1 MKNIIVIST
10 LVLVCILNAQEPTC
24 CAKAAKDDICT
35 DAAKLLKAVAEK
47 GEKLK
52 SFSSNIMYSLTE
64 DPDIFETTTVYTGT
78 FRYLRTDKRQYAMID
93 FTTRQEDELPREK
106 YQQRYIFDGV
116 WLTRID
122 YQLKQV
128 NRDQLAPEDKPEN
141 VFTLISKDFPLIGFS
156 GVDTLSGCYDIKL
169 IEPVKGEK
177 DVCRLSLSPK
187 EKPDTEIKYSDIQ
200 FGIDRVTLLPK
211 SIRAV
216 SSLDNSICVIELD
229 GAAVDVKLDEKLF
242 KLTIPDGFTQS
253 VKKLEE

>member
-1 MKNIIVIST
+1 MKKIIVIILMT
-10 LVLVCILNAQEPTC
+10 AACVLQAQQAC
-24 CAKAAKDDICT
+24 CTKGAKDDVCT

-78 FRYLRTDKRQYAMID
+78 FRFLKTDKRQYAMID
-93 FTTRQEDELPREK
+93 FTTRQEDELPVEK
-106 YQQRYIFDGV
+106 YQQRYLFDGV

-141 VFTLISKDFPLIGFS
+141 VFQLISKDFPLIGFS
-156 GVDTLSGCYDIKL
+156 GVDTLSGGYDTKL
-169 IEPVKGEK
+169 IESAAGDKS
-177 DVCRLSLSPK
+177 VCVLALTPK
-187 EKPDTEIKYSDIQ
+187 EKPDGEIKYSDIQ
-200 FGIDRVTLLPK
+200 FSIDRSTLLPK

-216 SSLDNSICVIELD
+216 SAADKSICVIELD
-229 GAAVDVKLDEKLF
+229 GAAVDGKVDEKRF
-242 KLTIPDGFTQS
+242 KLTIPEGFTQS